1 MQECATSESL
11 TQTEI
16 QGITDAFIL
25 FFREVTGLH
34 IAQMRAR
41 LGPCDR
47 ICVHNSVLVLLA
59 TFMAQSNCWSDHWE
73 EMSSEIGLH
82 KTEACINRTRV
93 STTSSQPA
101 PLCMPTVRVRCTA
114 QHRVIGRL
122 WARYPQ
128 GHARLLPSLL
138 GPLGTRNE
146 ESGAFW
152 LVTVGE

>member
-1 MQECATSESL
+1 MLWKAMQECATSESL

-59 TFMAQSNCWSDHWE
+59 TFMAQSNC
-73 EMSSEIGLH
+73 
-82 KTEACINRTRV
+82 
-93 STTSSQPA
+93 
-101 PLCMPTVRVRCTA
+101 
-114 QHRVIGRL
+114 
-122 WARYPQ
+122 
-128 GHARLLPSLL
+128 
-138 GPLGTRNE
+138 
-146 ESGAFW
+146 
-152 LVTVGE
+152 